1 MHTSEPTHSRTTPSN
16 TLSDTTN
23 TSHFSPFPHP
33 SLSSLPSQ
41 VMTGVTVAQA
51 QGASFQAKFIAA
63 IANYIGVASSAVAIT
78 GVTSS
83 VRRLGESTTTSSS
96 SSRALLATGV
106 NIAYTVTAASINPTT
121 TSTLLTNAGPVVAS
135 ALASSIPTI
144 AATSGAETGC
154 CQAVVFVF

>member
-1 MHTSEPTHSRTTPSN
+1 
-16 TLSDTTN
+16 
-23 TSHFSPFPHP
+23 
-33 SLSSLPSQ
+33 
-41 VMTGVTVAQA
+41 MTGVTVAQA

-106 NIAYTVTAASINPTT
+106 SIAYTVTAASINPTT